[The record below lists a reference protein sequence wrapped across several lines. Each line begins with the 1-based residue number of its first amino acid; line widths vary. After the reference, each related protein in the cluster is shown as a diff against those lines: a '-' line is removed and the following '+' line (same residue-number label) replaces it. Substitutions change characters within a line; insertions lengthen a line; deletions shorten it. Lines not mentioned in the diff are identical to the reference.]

1 MNVQTICIW
10 DAETGTRH
18 ERFLRPRCGLSWL
31 LIRNDG
37 VLRERNGRRILFTND
52 LHSNNSRFVCVPFSQ
67 DETVVSRY
75 YRQLYIAQNV
85 IPTLSI
91 HGQSPRARSLT
102 RVTPRIPR

>member
-31 LIRNDG
+31 LIRNDI
-37 VLRERNGRRILFTND
+37 VLRERNGRQILFTKN
-52 LHSNNSRFVCVPFSQ
+52 NNSRFVCVSFSQ
-67 DETVVSRY
+67 DETVASRY
-75 YRQLYIAQNV
+75 YRQLYIAQDV

-91 HGQSPRARSLT
+91 HGQTPRARSLT
-102 RVTPRIPR
+102 SA